1 MECTYYRRGGLAQW
15 SCVWLGA
22 LPPPRR
28 FESGTCHLEKIFRYN
43 RGDHMRRCSRWHGSG
58 CQQSAHSVYVR
69 DIKPGVYRRTRP
81 SRKFGHPLR
90 TYACPPSAHAC
101 DTQNAPS
108 AWRYDKFKRR
118 LDNSRNE
125 ISPPPFARVSV
136 CSSLDKPSHHCRNL
150 IRGWRHPRRRF
161 IRPRGPCVDMDP
173 LVWTWVQP
181 TTFAGTVSLRNT

>member
-1 MECTYYRRGGLAQW
+1 
-15 SCVWLGA
+15 
-22 LPPPRR
+22 
-28 FESGTCHLEKIFRYN
+28 
-43 RGDHMRRCSRWHGSG
+43 MRRCSRWHGSG
-58 CQQSAHSVYVR
+58 CQQSAHGVYVR
-69 DIKPGVYRRTRP
+69 DIKPGVYRRTRS

-108 AWRYDKFKRR
+108 AWRYDKLKRR

-125 ISPPPFARVSV
+125 MSPPPFARVNV
-136 CSSLDKPSHHCRNL
+136 CSSLDKPSHHCRNF
-150 IRGWRHPRRRF
+150 IRGWRHTPTTMCQTVSAGNATLCAFEQELKVF

-181 TTFAGTVSLRNT
+181 TTFAGTVSLEIAP